1 MVGVCYLNII
11 YDFIRNRGIKFQLL
25 TYFIAFTLLTI
36 SILGSIGIFLYS
48 KAVEEEINVYTNEM
62 LNQIKN
68 NIDFYIKDMD
78 NTIYYLSQDP
88 KIISFMNGNKDH
100 ATEKDIKS
108 ILERFENINKEIAG
122 ILLINKRDS
131 FISNKIK
138 RVTRDPL
145 TREDWYMKSVKSPQS
160 ILLFSKPI
168 GRRIQTKER
177 YSADEVVSITKAV
190 KDPLNDDVIGVIL
203 IDMKLDTIK
212 KVIKD
217 IQLEKK
223 GFVYIVDSDENIVY
237 TPVNSIVHR
246 IKSNWFNGDENKR
259 LTKRIRENN
268 YQIIYNY
275 SNYTKWKTVGVFS
288 LDENQKVI
296 ITIKFYTIIIAIGIL
311 AMGII
316 IGLIFTS
323 TIANP
328 IEKLTQLMI
337 AAEEGDLNVR
347 FNSKY
352 NDEIG
357 KLGNTFNKMLE
368 KIKNL
373 INLVYIEQK
382 RKREAELRILE
393 AQIKPH
399 FLYNTLDTIQWMAQ
413 EYDADDIIEMV
424 TALTNLFRLGLN
436 KGKEIIKI
444 KDELKHIES
453 YLTIQMARYEEKFH
467 YEIEYDEELLNY
479 KVIKI
484 IIQPFVENAIYH
496 GIRNRREKGH
506 ISISI
511 KRIEDKISF
520 VIKDDGIGIGEG
532 QLNTLNEIL
541 KGNVDDEDGQTY
553 GIFNVNER
561 IKLTYGEEYGVE
573 IKSTLGKG
581 TTVNIVHPILD

>member
-1 MVGVCYLNII
+1 MNII

>member
-1 MVGVCYLNII
+1 VVGVCYLNII